1 MESLYCNMTTREVT
15 PLCYGDVTED
25 CFDLDVAE
33 KQLTGQVGRSL
44 TTSTTKKFSRV
55 VEWAP
60 Q

>member
-1 MESLYCNMTTREVT
+1 MTTREVT